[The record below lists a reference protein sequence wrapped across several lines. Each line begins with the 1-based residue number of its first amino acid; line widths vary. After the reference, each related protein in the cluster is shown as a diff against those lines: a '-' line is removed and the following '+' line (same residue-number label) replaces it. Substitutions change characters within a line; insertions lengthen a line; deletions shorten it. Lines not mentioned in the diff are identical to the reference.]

1 MPPAPRETPFVPRNP
16 RQVPPTPAPGGAPV
30 GVTPLPLPATR
41 PPRPR
46 NPQPQI
52 LTGEPVRQP
61 APRNP
66 RQGGVRAPTPGRPI
80 PAANQRPNGATD
92 TPWTG
97 GAFTGAKPQG
107 FTIPDFVTGAD
118 ENDRWS
124 RYLQYLSQNP
134 GARGNRQLHN
144 MTGFSPANGYQP
156 RATTPT
162 PGPADPGPIQGGP
175 TPGPGPGGSGGGGGN
190 GGGGYGPPMWSGDQ
204 GGWGGDQPVP
214 YAFNDPFQGALS
226 MIPAMNANLRTNIGG
241 AMADAGFSGNR
252 YGTFAAERAGQLGAE
267 NALAQNAMLNQA
279 YLDYANQRE
288 NRGLQAAG
296 QATGLGGLLDQINQS
311 QISLP
316 FQLGQ
321 YEQGR
326 QDQYGMI
333 GYQDFEQNKLGWI
346 PMLLQAAMSQG
357 AGSPGSVY
365 TTQTPGTPGAADW
378 VSLLGGLFGN

>member
-1 MPPAPRETPFVPRNP
+1 MPPAPREFPLPRDRNP
-16 RQVPPTPAPGGAPV
+16 RQEGVLVPPTTQVAPPPPPAP
-30 GVTPLPLPATR
+30 TPAG
-41 PPRPR
+41 PRPR
-46 NPQPQI
+46 NPRSQPQI

-61 APRNP
+61 APPAPLTP
-66 RQGGVRAPTPGRPI
+66 RRPI
-80 PAANQRPNGATD
+80 PAANQRPNGVTD

-97 GAFTGAKPQG
+97 GAFTGAKPAG
-107 FTIPDFVTGAD
+107 FNIPDFVTGAD
-118 ENDRWS
+118 ENSRWQS
-124 RYLQYLSQNP
+124 YLQYLGANP
-134 GARGNRQLHN
+134 GARGNRILHN
-144 MTGFSPANGYQP
+144 MTGFNQGNGYTP
-156 RATTPT
+156 RVAPGGTPT

-175 TPGPGPGGSGGGGGN
+175 TPLPGGGVDD
-190 GGGGYGPPMWSGDQ
+190 YWSLPWPGDQ
-204 GGWGGDQPVP
+204 GGWGGDQPEP
-214 YAFNDPFQGALS
+214 YAFNDPFQGALA

-241 AMADAGFSGNR
+241 AMADAGFTGNR
-252 YGTFAAERAGQLGAE
+252 YGTFAAERAGELGAE
-267 NALAQNAMLNQA
+267 NALAQNAMLNQV

-326 QDQYGMI
+326 QDQFGVL

-365 TTQTPGTPGAADW
+365 TTQTPGSPGAADW
-378 VSLLGGLFGN
+378 VSLLGGLFGS